1 MFTGQQVAG
10 QGMHEIENRI
20 MIKAFAQDGAAFTVE
35 VQKQG
40 TGFYAGI
47 SIDGKPDNN
56 LAIEALQ
63 TTGKDSFEVQTAQG
77 VFPGRFLFAG
87 KDVYLYVKG
96 QAFRFQAATAAELAQ
111 SGISTHRS
119 PMPGKVIAVPVA
131 VGDSVQ
137 KDQTVVIV
145 EAMKMENAIK
155 AGLSGKVKAVHCKV
169 GDLISPDLNLI
180 EIEG

>member
-1 MFTGQQVAG
+1 
-10 QGMHEIENRI
+10 MHEIENRT
-20 MIKAFAQDGAAFTVE
+20 MIKAFTQDGAPFSVE

-40 TGFYAGI
+40 SGFYTGI

-56 LAIEALQ
+56 LAIEALR
-63 TTGKDSFEVQTAQG
+63 TTGPDSFEVQTAQG
-77 VFPGRFLFAG
+77 VFPGRFLFSG
-87 KDVYLYVKG
+87 KDVYLYVQG
-96 QAFRFQAATAAELAQ
+96 QTFRFQATTAAELAQ
-111 SGISTHRS
+111 SGTPTHRS
-119 PMPGKVIAVPVA
+119 PMPGKVIAVPVV

-155 AGLSGKVKAVHCKV
+155 AACSGKVKAVHCKV